1 MSMTE
6 KITARYQELQSQDA
20 SSALAQMRQQAFD
33 AFQKQG
39 IPGVRHEEWK
49 YTRISS
55 VWNHEFQLGLVPQA
69 LTAADL
75 EAFKIPGYQDANE
88 LYFING
94 VFSPELSII
103 RSSELLIKPLAEAA
117 SGAEAELVHA
127 HFGASAR
134 YMKDGINALST
145 ALLDGGLFVEVKRGK
160 VVSHPVYIYNVTDAR
175 QQNTLSQPRSLMRL
189 GENAQLTAVETYVTV
204 GGSES
209 FCNQVVEIVVEQD
222 ARLEYYKLQNDAA
235 HANLVST
242 THIHQVAKSYV
253 HTVTISLD
261 GNIVRNNLN
270 IIMDADHT
278 EAHLYGLYFLH
289 GKTHVDNHTLV
300 DNRKPH
306 CYSNEFYKGMMAD
319 QSTGI
324 FNGKIYV
331 QPDAQKINAYQSNK
345 NILLSAEAT
354 VNTKPQLEIFADDVK
369 CSHGCTVGQLDEDA
383 LFYLRSRGVSEKTA
397 KALLIHGFALD
408 VLEHIL
414 LEPVRSYVDKII
426 SEKLEVDLHD

>member
-1 MSMTE
+1 MTE
-6 KITARYQELQSQDA
+6 KISARYQELQLENEAGVLSGIRD
-20 SSALAQMRQQAFD
+20 QAF
-33 AFQKQG
+33 AFFQKQG

-49 YTRISS
+49 YTRISGI
-55 VWNHEFQLGLVPQA
+55 WNKEFA
-69 LTAADL
+69 LASKPGMPTAADL
-75 EAFKIPGYQDANE
+75 QKYKLPGSDQGNE
-88 LYFING
+88 LFFING
-94 VFSPELSII
+94 IFATELSTI
-103 RSSELLIKPLAEAA
+103 RSEELVIKPLAAA
-117 SGAEAELVHA
+117 AEGAEKEFVARAFGSSAEYLN
-127 HFGASAR
+127 
-134 YMKDGINALST
+134 DGINALST
-145 ALLDGGLFVEVKRGK
+145 ALVHGGLFLQVKRGK
-160 VVSHPVYIYNVTDAR
+160 VVSHPVYIYNITDAR
-175 QQNTLSQPRSLMRL
+175 SENVLAQPRSLMQVL
-189 GENAQLTAVETYVTV
+189 ANAQVQVVETFITL
-204 GGSES
+204 GSSES
-209 FCNQVVEIVVEQD
+209 FTNQVVEIEVEQD
-222 ARLEYYKLQNDAA
+222 ARLEYYKIQNDAS
-235 HANLVST
+235 HSNLVST
-242 THIHQVAKSYV
+242 THIHQVAKSFV

-270 IIMDADHT
+270 MIMDADHT

-306 CYSNEFYKGMMAD
+306 CQSNEFYKGIMAD

-345 NILLSAEAT
+345 NILLSADAT

-397 KALLIHGFALD
+397 KSLLIHGFALD

-414 LEPVRSYVDKII
+414 LEPVRRHVDQII
-426 SEKLEVDLHD
+426 ADKLQMDLHD